1 MRYRK
6 QHKAVVLGLG
16 LLLLAAVWVRA
27 DWGHMDDKELFQ
39 EAKILIFDKKWEQAQ
54 EKLEELLDEYPRSPY
69 YAQSLFYKGKCLLE
83 QEGEERY
90 AIRVFKQYM
99 DRDDRNENLVEE
111 AEIAIIDLAYR
122 LLENGRKSYAGE
134 IENRLDSRNRVVRY
148 YAAVKM
154 SYVEDKRIARMAV
167 PMLQDI
173 LENEDS
179 DELRDRA
186 RIALLRIDPQSMDKS
201 ERERPRRK
209 GRMLHLVI
217 KSLKGDEPGF
227 ELAIPWALAD
237 LALSAIP
244 DDAKAEIRKEGYDLD
259 RLVREL
265 DEFTGKIFEIRSED
279 SIIKIWIQ

>member
-6 QHKAVVLGLG
+6 KYKTVILCLG
-16 LLLLAAVWVRA
+16 LLLMAAVWARG
-27 DWGHMDDKELFQ
+27 DGGYLDDEELFQ

-54 EKLEELLDEYPRSPY
+54 EKLEELLDEYPNSPY
-69 YAQSLFYKGKCLLE
+69 YAQALFYKGKCLLE
-83 QEGEERY
+83 QDGEERY

-111 AEIAIIDLAYR
+111 AEIAIIDLSYR

-134 IENRLDSRNRVVRY
+134 IEKRLDSRNRVVKY

-154 SYVEDKRIARMAV
+154 SYIEDKRIARMAV

-186 RIALLRIDPQSMDKS
+186 RIALLRIDPRSMDRP
-201 ERERPRRK
+201 ERERPRAK

-217 KSLKGDEPGF
+217 KSLEGEGPGF

-244 DDAKAEIRKEGYDLD
+244 DEAKADIRKEGYDLD
-259 RLVREL
+259 RIVREL